1 MNAELQW
8 LLDNGSY
15 LALFV
20 YLLAAGVGF
29 PVPEDIAM
37 IAGGILLHRQVVE
50 PIPLVAVLAS
60 GVLIGDMIIFTTA
73 RRWGPT
79 AADHPFI
86 ARFLPPQRR
95 QQLEK
100 LFDRYG
106 GLVVFMARQ
115 VAGIRAPIFALA
127 GIHQMKPRLFLLWD
141 SLALL
146 VSAPLWMGLGY
157 LFSDQ
162 LDEAMADLHQARLKL
177 IVGGVLVL
185 LVVWAVHRF
194 TKKVTSNHIP
204 VPAPQPK
211 PPQTSKS
218 GAKNKPKA
226 QPKVKIKTT
235 AKAKSSREKKQAL
248 PGKARGVP

>member
-1 MNAELQW
+1 MLPTAIGFSLAGSVYISGYNVNTELQW

-15 LALFV
+15 LVLFV
-20 YLLAAGVGF
+20 YLLAAGMGF
-29 PVPEDIAM
+29 PIPEDIAM

-50 PIPLVAVLAS
+50 PIPLVVVLVA

-86 ARFLPPQRR
+86 ARFLTPKRR
-95 QQLEK
+95 HKLEK

-106 GLVVFMARQ
+106 GFVVFMARQ

-146 VSAPLWMGLGY
+146 VSAPLWVGLGY
-157 LFSDQ
+157 LFSGQ
-162 LDEAMADLHQARLKL
+162 LDEIMADLHQARLR
-177 IVGGVLVL
+177 IIIGVVIL
-185 LVVWAVHRF
+185 LVIMLAFHRIS
-194 TKKVTSNHIP
+194 KKLTANNTSATDPI
-204 VPAPQPK
+204 Q
-211 PPQTSKS
+211 KS
-218 GAKNKPKA
+218 
-226 QPKVKIKTT
+226 
-235 AKAKSSREKKQAL
+235 
-248 PGKARGVP
+248 